1 MSHMRTLVLAASAL
15 VALAATPALA
25 QSTFDGGYVGANA
38 GYDWFGAHPRAKVAG
53 QQSTP
58 DNQAQ
63 GFNGGVFAG
72 YGQTVYDNIYVGAES
87 EVNFYTADRTF
98 GDSLGNY
105 RTQPDY
111 GFGVSARVGYV
122 VQPDLLLFARV
133 GWQHTMVDYDTIQP
147 GTNGAI
153 QQYSHEYNGVRY
165 GVGGDY
171 AIDEHLFTRLEY
183 DYTDYSHDSKNL
195 AAGEVRTTPN
205 ESTVRVGLGLRF

>member
-1 MSHMRTLVLAASAL
+1 MSHLRTLVLAASAL
-15 VALAATPALA
+15 VAVAATPALA

-63 GFNGGVFAG
+63 GFNGGIFGG
-72 YGQTVYDNIYVGAES
+72 YGQTFDNIYLGGEG

-98 GDSLGNY
+98 GDALGNY
-105 RTQPDY
+105 RVQPDY

-122 VQPDLLLFARV
+122 VQPDLLLFGRV
-133 GWQHTMVDYDTIQP
+133 GWQHTNVDFNTIQP
-147 GTNGAI
+147 GSAGVP
-153 QQYSHEYNGVRY
+153 QRYSQEFDGVRY

-171 AIDEHLFTRLEY
+171 AIDEHLFTRIEY
-183 DYTDYSHDSKNL
+183 DYTDYSHTSRTL
-195 AAGEVRTTPN
+195 AAGEVRNMPD
-205 ESTVRVGLGLRF
+205 ESLVRVGLGLRF